1 MWRKRFC
8 TTGINL
14 LKTGTHWKIKKHL
27 HTGSFY
33 WRTRR
38 YFLIVGKVGEKRK
51 KVDAKVLN
59 TEEETSND

>member
-1 MWRKRFC
+1 LAHRKW
-8 TTGINL
+8 G
-14 LKTGTHWKIKKHL
+14 KIKKHL

-38 YFLIVGKVGEKRK
+38 YFLIVGKVEEKRK

-59 TEEETSND
+59 IEEETSND